1 MKIETSLQMLL
12 TLESLKENMGNNF
25 MLVNLKIRQN
35 GKNFQEKKTTNFELR
50 ESRKTREFQNSA
62 CPKEI

>member
-12 TLESLKENMGNNF
+12 TLETLKENIGNNF

-35 GKNFQEKKTTNFELR
+35 GKNF
-50 ESRKTREFQNSA
+50 
-62 CPKEI
+62 